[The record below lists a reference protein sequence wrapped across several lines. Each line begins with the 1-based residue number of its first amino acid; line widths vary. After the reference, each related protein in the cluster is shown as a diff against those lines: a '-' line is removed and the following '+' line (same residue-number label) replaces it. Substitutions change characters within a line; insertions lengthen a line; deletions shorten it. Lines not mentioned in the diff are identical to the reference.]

1 MPIMEDDIREN
12 GFLSEDEA
20 KRFAEEEED
29 GALNAI
35 PPTDIIAFTEQR
47 SCADIYRMYK
57 KGQLEIQPDFQ
68 RGDVW
73 SLRSQTLFIDSLIK
87 QLPIPSL
94 CISLDVSSQRRLVID
109 GLQRIRTIIK
119 FLDDTPGKEYG
130 LSQTK
135 AVDSRLSGKKVSQIR
150 KDNPELC
157 EILENVTIPITIL
170 RCDYSKKAHMQ
181 YLYQIFY
188 RLNTGGNKLY
198 NQEIR
203 NCIFQGTFNTF
214 LKSYVRDEQWLRL
227 YGVTEKDINKAR
239 FRYEEQLLRFFAFYN
254 NLDNYN
260 GSLASFLNDYMEDNM
275 NSSDAAIE
283 EFTNLI
289 SRTIQVAS
297 KIVDLSTSINIREAV
312 FVGIAK
318 NLDRLETQEGRLI
331 DVKYRRMLMEKEFS
345 TEEMQ
350 EGLSSKD
357 KVKNRINCA
366 IRVLGE

>member
-1 MPIMEDDIREN
+1 MEDEIKEIE
-12 GFLSEDEA
+12 FLSEDEA
-20 KRFAEEEED
+20 KRFTEEEKD
-29 GALNAI
+29 DALNAF
-35 PPTDIIAFTEQR
+35 PPVDIIAFTEQR

-73 SLRSQTLFIDSLIK
+73 TSRAQTLFIDSLIK

-94 CISLDVSSQRRLVID
+94 CISLDVSSQKRLVID

-119 FLDDTPGKEYG
+119 FLDDTPGKEYS

-135 AVDSRLSGKKVSQIR
+135 AVDSRISGKKVSQIR

-203 NCIFQGTFNTF
+203 NCIFQGTLNTF
-214 LKSYVRDEQWLRL
+214 LKSYVRDEMWLRFNN
-227 YGVTEKDINKAR
+227 VVEKDIDKAR

-254 NLDNYN
+254 NLENYN

-275 NSSDAAIE
+275 NPSVDAIA

-289 SRTIQVAS
+289 NRTIQVAS
-297 KIVDLSTSINIREAV
+297 KINDLSSSINIRDAV

-318 NLDRLETQEGRLI
+318 NITNLGAQSSDVVNDKYQRLLDER
-331 DVKYRRMLMEKEFS
+331 EFS
-345 TEEMQ
+345 AEELQ

-366 IRVLGE
+366 IRVFSR